1 MNNHDQELEIKLL
14 VRDLKA
20 IEDRLM
26 SLGAKLKQARVL
38 EINLRFDTTQKE
50 LSRTYKALRL
60 RKDNQLRLTYKGP
73 SETREGVR
81 VRQEIEFTVSDFE
94 AARDFLEALGYQ
106 VFMVYEKYRT
116 EYDYHGVSISL
127 DELPYGYFVEIEG
140 PDPVSIRK
148 VNQDLSLN
156 WEGRITE
163 SYLMIFNQISQKAG
177 LTYRDLTF
185 ELFQERDLA
194 ERVLGFIPAD
204 LEV

>member
-14 VRDLKA
+14 VRDLET
-20 IEDRLM
+20 IEDRLVA
-26 SLGAKLKQARVL
+26 LGAKLKQARVL

-50 LSRTYKALRL
+50 LSHAYKALRL

-73 SETREGVR
+73 SEMREGVR
-81 VRQEIEFTVSDFE
+81 VRQEIEFMVSDFE

-106 VFMVYEKYRT
+106 VFMIYEKYRT
-116 EYDYHGVSISL
+116 EYDYRGVSISL

-140 PDPVSIRK
+140 PDPVSIHK
-148 VNQDLSLN
+148 VNQDLDLN
-156 WEGRITE
+156 WECRISE

-185 ELFQERDLA
+185 ELFQDRDLA
-194 ERVLGFIPAD
+194 ERVLRLIPAD
-204 LEV
+204 LEA